1 MYSERFCLLPQ
12 QHHHQLD
19 SGSPHKKNLKRT
31 PGFALKTRLVIMM
44 YLKDDRDDVHDE
56 DSHGRGLNGDNGG
69 DSDEEND
76 HEQHDQV
83 H

>member
-1 MYSERFCLLPQ
+1 
-12 QHHHQLD
+12 
-19 SGSPHKKNLKRT
+19 
-31 PGFALKTRLVIMM
+31 MM

-56 DSHGRGLNGDNGG
+56 DSHGRRLNGDNGG